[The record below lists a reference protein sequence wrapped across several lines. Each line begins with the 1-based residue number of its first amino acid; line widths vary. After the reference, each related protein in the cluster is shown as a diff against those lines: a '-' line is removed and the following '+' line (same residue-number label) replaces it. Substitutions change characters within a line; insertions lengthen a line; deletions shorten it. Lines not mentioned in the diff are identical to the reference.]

1 MRLTVIPFDKLIIKD
16 GFGELINDDAFWS
29 EYSGVHAIQIDT
41 NGISQKEISGGQ
53 PEPVTNDE
61 ISLFSQKYEEA
72 KSAREA
78 IELQQ
83 YNAFINSWER
93 VREERKQFL
102 NQTDKFMLEDYPI
115 SEEKKNDYKEYRS
128 KMRNLTQTYFN
139 VEPKNI
145 IIEEIGNVIVNGE
158 LVIIK
163 PLE

>member
-16 GFGELINDDAFWS
+16 GFGEHIYDDAFWS
-29 EYSGVHAIQIDT
+29 VYSGVHAIQIDT
-41 NGISQKEISGGQ
+41 NGISQKEITGGQ
-53 PEPVTNDE
+53 PESVTDE
-61 ISLFSQKYEEA
+61 EIAFLLQKYEEV
-72 KSAREA
+72 KIARENS
-78 IELQQ
+78 ELQQ
-83 YNAFINSWER
+83 YNTFMNSWER

-115 SEEKKNDYKEYRS
+115 SEQKKNDYKEYRS
-128 KMRNLTQTYFN
+128 KMRNLTQIYSN